1 MGDNTTN
8 IISLNPVQRIPRYR
22 LLLEVK
28 EEDITF
34 YVFKLVEMVKL
45 KKIN

>member
-28 EEDITF
+28 EDDITF
-34 YVFKLVEMVKL
+34 LCVYILVEMVKL
-45 KKIN
+45 KKN